1 MRVWILRSL
10 PLLLWLGYAATF
22 ARLHEAIGELGALHT
37 VLTLLLVGATSWMWG
52 LWLGPLVGAGAW
64 IGHHAFH
71 HFMEERIWAL
81 PSLLNTDLLFEQ
93 VAFVAFGAVFGY
105 LPFLRRQLLQHRA
118 VSVRAQFDALTG
130 LLNRT
135 ALERRLEGIVANAKE
150 TGSSF
155 ALLFVDLDRFKFVN
169 DTFGHK
175 VGDELLKEVATI
187 LRTSVRENDLVAR
200 LGGDEFLVALLGLN
214 NPAVAENIARK
225 LVKTLSTP
233 MEIMGKVVSVSASI
247 GIATY
252 PKDGEDVESLTK
264 NADSAMYQVKEA
276 GKNSFNFSTQE
287 MQMRQSR
294 RLEIEQELRWALEQN
309 QLQLLY
315 QPQIALK
322 SNTLVG
328 FEALLRWHHPEMGT
342 VSPEEFIP
350 IAEDAGLI
358 LPIGHWL
365 LREAC
370 HQAVS
375 WNRLGL
381 RPVKMAVNVS
391 TLQFQQPDFLNMV
404 GQALKDTGLP
414 PEQLEIEIT
423 ETVLMKEYD
432 LARLSL
438 KKLARAGINTALDDF
453 GTGYSSLAYLQRLP
467 ISTLKIDRSFVSGLT
482 LSPTGY
488 IGSTVPIVEA
498 ICALALKL
506 GKTVVAEGVETEA
519 QRTFLAN
526 IGCSHAQGY
535 LFSKPVQPYE
545 AEQMLASLKPPTL
558 VSDPESERLLMRD

>member
-1 MRVWILRSL
+1 LV
-10 PLLLWLGYAATF
+10 LWLAYGLSFT
-22 ARLHEAIGELGALHT
+22 RVHGAIGGQGALHT
-37 VLTLLLVGATSWMWG
+37 LLTLFLVGTTAWLWG
-52 LWLGPLVGAGAW
+52 LWLGPFIGAAAW
-64 IGHHAFH
+64 IGHHAYH
-71 HFMEERIWAL
+71 AYLIDGVWAL
-81 PSLLNTDLLFEQ
+81 PPLLTSDLLFEQ
-93 VAFVAFGAVFGY
+93 VTFVAFGAVFGY
-105 LPFLRRQLLQHRA
+105 LPFLRQQLLAHRE
-118 VSVRAQFDALTG
+118 VSVQAQYDALTG

-135 ALERRLEGIVANAKE
+135 ALERQLEGIVANAKE
-150 TGSSF
+150 SGSTF

-175 VGDELLKEVATI
+175 VGDELLKEVASI

-200 LGGDEFLVALLGLN
+200 LGGDEFIVALLGLN
-214 NPAVAENIARK
+214 NPAVAETIARK

-233 MEIMGKVVSVSASI
+233 LEIMGKVVSVSASI

-276 GKNSFNFSTQE
+276 GKNSFNFSTSE

-322 SNTLVG
+322 TNTLVG
-328 FEALLRWHHPEMGT
+328 FEALLRWHHPEMGQ

-358 LPIGHWL
+358 LPIGQWL

-381 RPVKMAVNVS
+381 RPVRMAVNVS

-404 GQALKDTGLP
+404 GQALKDTGMP

-438 KKLARAGINTALDDF
+438 KKLARVGINTALDDF

-467 ISTLKIDRSFVSGLT
+467 ISTLKIDRSFVSGLA
-482 LSPTGY
+482 LSPSGY
-488 IGSTVPIVEA
+488 VGSTVPIVEA
-498 ICALALKL
+498 ICALAIKL

-519 QRTFLAN
+519 QKTFLTK
-526 IGCSHAQGY
+526 IGCAHAQGY

-545 AEQMLASLKPPTL
+545 AEQMLASIKPPTL
-558 VSDPESERLLMRD
+558 TADPESERLLMRD

>member
-1 MRVWILRSL
+1 
-10 PLLLWLGYAATF
+10 
-22 ARLHEAIGELGALHT
+22 
-37 VLTLLLVGATSWMWG
+37 
-52 LWLGPLVGAGAW
+52 
-64 IGHHAFH
+64 
-71 HFMEERIWAL
+71 
-81 PSLLNTDLLFEQ
+81 
-93 VAFVAFGAVFGY
+93 
-105 LPFLRRQLLQHRA
+105 
-118 VSVRAQFDALTG
+118 

-135 ALERRLEGIVANAKE
+135 ALERQLEGIVANAKE
-150 TGSSF
+150 SGSTF

-175 VGDELLKEVATI
+175 VGDELLKEVASI
-187 LRTSVRENDLVAR
+187 LRTSLRENDLVAR
-200 LGGDEFLVALLGLN
+200 LGGDEFIVALLGLN
-214 NPAVAENIARK
+214 NPAVAETIARK

-233 MEIMGKVVSVSASI
+233 LEIMGKVVSVSASI

-276 GKNSFNFSTQE
+276 GKNSFNFSTSE

-322 SNTLVG
+322 TNTLVG
-328 FEALLRWHHPEMGT
+328 FEALLRWHHPEMGQ

-358 LPIGHWL
+358 LPIGQWL

-381 RPVKMAVNVS
+381 RPVRMAVNVS

-404 GQALKDTGLP
+404 GQALKDTGMP

-438 KKLARAGINTALDDF
+438 KKLARVGINTALDDF

-467 ISTLKIDRSFVSGLT
+467 ISTLKIDRSFVSGLA
-482 LSPTGY
+482 LSPSGY
-488 IGSTVPIVEA
+488 VGSTVPIVEA
-498 ICALALKL
+498 ICALAIKL

-519 QRTFLAN
+519 QKTFLTK
-526 IGCSHAQGY
+526 IGCAHAQGY

-545 AEQMLASLKPPTL
+545 AEQMLASIKPPTL
-558 VSDPESERLLMRD
+558 TADPESERLLMRD